1 MLTVEDFNM
10 PDKHPYGMLAND
22 YEINHVN
29 QSESLLTALLAYA
42 IEKGDIQSPMPTKYE
57 HDTLQRLGYLQGN
70 AIRGY
75 WLSQKSLKKLHPYF
89 GKEK

>member
-29 QSESLLTALLAYA
+29 QSES
-42 IEKGDIQSPMPTKYE
+42 
-57 HDTLQRLGYLQGN
+57 
-70 AIRGY
+70 
-75 WLSQKSLKKLHPYF
+75 
-89 GKEK
+89 